1 LKPVI
6 YLQWIAPSA
15 SLTERHTDGGYVT
28 VPAGL
33 ANTILIRLEE
43 LFELLK
49 NLRQLRS
56 LFSHF
61 ADYLA
66 ESKVRL
72 TRNLDGGHRIQ

>member
-1 LKPVI
+1 LKTVI
-6 YLQWIAPSA
+6 CLQWIALSA
-15 SLTERHTDGGYVT
+15 NLTERHTDGGYVR
-28 VPAGL
+28 VLAGL

-49 NLRQLRS
+49 NMRQVRS
-56 LFSHF
+56 SFSHF